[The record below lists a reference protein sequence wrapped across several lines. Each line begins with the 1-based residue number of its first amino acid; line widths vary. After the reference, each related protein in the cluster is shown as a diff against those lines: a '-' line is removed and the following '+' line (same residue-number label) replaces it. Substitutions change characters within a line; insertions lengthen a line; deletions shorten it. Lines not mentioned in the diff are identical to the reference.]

1 MRLHL
6 TILVSLIVGVG
17 ALAAQTLQRHTVSV
31 GHFTE
36 LNVRHSINVDYRS
49 NPDSAGLAVFIARPE
64 MANAISFKNN
74 GKGKLAIETQLD
86 PSQTAGIPTIT
97 IYSRYLTKI
106 ENSGDSTVRAFKVN
120 AGPKFTAT
128 QMGNGR
134 LSIRDI
140 QADEVSAKQLTGR
153 GQLALSGECRR
164 ASLSCAGV
172 GAIQADN
179 LHAQDVTITIG
190 GPVTVGCY
198 ATGVLAVKG
207 LGPAKIYYG
216 GHPTAIRNRAA
227 GPTLIDIEE

>member
-1 MRLHL
+1 MRQYL
-6 TILVSLIVGVG
+6 TILILILSVSVEC
-17 ALAAQTLQRHTVSV
+17 AAQRMQRHTVNV

-36 LNVRHSINVDYRS
+36 LNVKHSINVDYRT
-49 NPDSAGLAVFIARPE
+49 NPDSAGLAVFVARPE

-74 GKGKLAIETQLD
+74 GKGKLAVETQLD
-86 PSQTAGIPTIT
+86 PAQDAGIPTVT

-106 ENSGDSTVRAFKVN
+106 ENSGDSTVRAFNVN

-140 QADEVSAKQLTGR
+140 QADEISAKQLTGR
-153 GQLALSGECRR
+153 GQLALSGECRK

-179 LHAQDVTITIG
+179 LHADDVDISIG

-198 ATGVLAVKG
+198 ASGVLSVKG

-216 GHPTAIRNRAA
+216 GNPTAIRNRSA
-227 GPTLIDIEE
+227 GPSLINIDE

>member
-1 MRLHL
+1 ML
-6 TILVSLIVGVG
+6 TATITAVG
-17 ALAAQTLQRHTVSV
+17 QSLQRHTVNV

-36 LNVRHSINVDYRS
+36 LNVKHSINVDYRT
-49 NPDSAGLAVFIARPE
+49 NADSAGMAVFVARPE

-86 PSQTAGIPTIT
+86 QSQQTGLPTVI

-106 ENSGDSTVRAFKVN
+106 ENSGDSTVRAFNVN

-140 QADEVSAKQLTGR
+140 QADEISAKQLTGR
-153 GQLALSGECRR
+153 GQLAMSGECRKV
-164 ASLSCAGV
+164 SLSCAGV

-179 LHAQDVTITIG
+179 LHADDVSISIG

-198 ATGVLAVKG
+198 VTGTLSVKG
-207 LGPAKIYYG
+207 LGPAKIYYSG
-216 GHPTAIRNRAA
+216 NPKSIRNRSA
-227 GPTLIDIEE
+227 GPTLINIDE